1 MSYYQVKN
9 LKLVNT
15 VTSIRVTMQ
24 RPSFIEL
31 SPKPSTKKEETFDMK
46 AIEEADRR
54 AYEYSLLDDPYTWKA
69 HIREFHSQIQAIYR
83 KTGMRGITAHQLNE
97 IERLENNIRECLQI
111 LRTL

>member
-1 MSYYQVKN
+1 
-9 LKLVNT
+9 
-15 VTSIRVTMQ
+15 MQ

>member
-1 MSYYQVKN
+1 M
-9 LKLVNT
+9 
-15 VTSIRVTMQ
+15 TSIRVTMQ

-97 IERLENNIRECLQI
+97 IERLEDKIRECLQI
-111 LRTL
+111 IRGLE

>member
-1 MSYYQVKN
+1 
-9 LKLVNT
+9 
-15 VTSIRVTMQ
+15 
-24 RPSFIEL
+24 
-31 SPKPSTKKEETFDMK
+31 MK

-97 IERLENNIRECLQI
+97 IERFENNIRECLQI
-111 LRTL
+111 LQTLQ